1 MIDTNY
7 SDQLRWAAKAEQV
20 LSKPANEISN
30 EDAKVVTSREVDH
43 RFPYGLNVVLKLP
56 DSCI

>member
-20 LSKPANEISN
+20 LSKPADEITN
-30 EDAKVVTSREVDH
+30 EDAKAVTSREVDH
-43 RFPYGLNVVLKLP
+43 SLPYGLTVVLKLP